1 MCWEDTGSRP
11 KVRLTAAQK
20 MSIRQINSVVWES
33 IRSDTEHIIVKL
45 CNVSALSYLEM
56 HNFPPLFPYF
66 AHYPQVK
73 SESVNRSVMSDC
85 SQPHGL
91 EPSRLL
97 CPWNSPGKNPG
108 VDCHFLLQGI
118 FLTQGSNLGLLCC
131 RHVLYHL
138 SHQGKWLV
146 TNKKTVQLPNHLLF
160 TILRTYVIEP
170 VDVCLK
176 TRWYFK
182 NLCVRDCR
190 DSPGVKTM
198 PSEAEGVGLI
208 PGWGAKT
215 PHTSQ
220 PKNQNIKQKQY
231 CSQFSEDFK
240 NDLHPR
246 QIFEK
251 KPMCEN
257 NYFKICILGL
267 KLKMPSYKLQS
278 KSKWA
283 KLNSLRKTC

>member
-146 TNKKTVQLPNHLLF
+146 TNRKTVQLPNYLLF
-160 TILRTYVIEP
+160 KILKAYK
-170 VDVCLK
+170 L
-176 TRWYFK
+176 
-182 NLCVRDCR
+182 NLQMFV
-190 DSPGVKTM
+190 
-198 PSEAEGVGLI
+198 
-208 PGWGAKT
+208 
-215 PHTSQ
+215 
-220 PKNQNIKQKQY
+220 QKQ
-231 CSQFSEDFK
+231 CGILKICVWRTAVTVQWLK
-240 NDLHPR
+240 LCLPR
-246 QIFEK
+246 QRV
-251 KPMCEN
+251 
-257 NYFKICILGL
+257 
-267 KLKMPSYKLQS
+267 
-278 KSKWA
+278 WVW
-283 KLNSLRKTC
+283 SLVGELSPHIPHSQKTKT